1 MRDNRTWTDE
11 PPVRVP
17 IVEGKIACPSCGIM
31 VKLPKNKYA
40 TLVQCNSCRVAIDFK
55 RTVAPRG
62 PLTYTANA
70 QGEDGKVT
78 PE

>member
-1 MRDNRTWTDE
+1 MRNNSPYSTWTDE
-11 PPVRVP
+11 PPIRVP

-55 RTVAPRG
+55 RTR
-62 PLTYTANA
+62 
-70 QGEDGKVT
+70 KV